1 MFLSNRPF
9 KIYFIFIFLLVSFL
23 LTSITSYELYKHKEA
38 FTIGDWLINYQGGFV
53 RRGLL
58 GEVIINLSYLTNLN
72 PGLITSYTHMLFY
85 FLFFLF
91 SFLAINQ
98 QNNLKNHW
106 ILIFSPFLFYFQ
118 IFDFYGGFRKE
129 IIFFSIFAFL
139 VWSFNKFEEKTI
151 DKIFFT
157 TLVFYSFLI
166 LSHEIFIFFLPY
178 ILVAYLLK
186 VEIEKKRLI
195 YLTLCSLPSLIC
207 FVFSILNPGDRE
219 IVEKIFLSLE
229 NQNYKMSGGAIE
241 WLMEDRNHGINT
253 VKEYIEK
260 FNYVSK
266 YSVIILLSLL
276 AYYPLREIFK
286 KIAEKKINLIMFF
299 LPLFGTFLISYMAV
313 DWGRFIYINL
323 VSIFFISLIK
333 IDSYQ
338 NQKIIF
344 SWYLLVPLSIIYF
357 SFWQIPHCCNFFPLF
372 NNELTTTNIFKL
384 IKFLS
389 QFANN
394 YI

>member
-157 TLVFYSFLI
+157 NLVFYSFLI

-241 WLMEDRNHGINT
+241 WLIEDRNHGINT

-286 KIAEKKINLIMFF
+286 KIAEKKNKSYNVFFAIIWNLF
-299 LPLFGTFLISYMAV
+299 
-313 DWGRFIYINL
+313 DFIYG
-323 VSIFFISLIK
+323 S
-333 IDSYQ
+333 
-338 NQKIIF
+338 
-344 SWYLLVPLSIIYF
+344 
-357 SFWQIPHCCNFFPLF
+357 
-372 NNELTTTNIFKL
+372 
-384 IKFLS
+384 
-389 QFANN
+389 
-394 YI
+394 